1 MTGEVKAGHL
11 TVEDVAAYIDRGDAA
26 EQRARVEAHLAT
38 CAECRSEVVT
48 VARLARSFRDRR
60 RWTVAAPLAAAA
72 AVLLLVFAPWQRAP
86 DRSEPVLRE
95 PAVTTTVAPRPLAPL
110 GAVAVLPRLLWTSV
124 PHADRYRVT
133 VFDGNGSVV
142 WETLT
147 TDTLVAV
154 PDAVALGVG
163 VPYFWKV
170 AARTSWDRWVVS
182 DLTTFTLGAPRP
194 PR

>member
-11 TVEDVAAYIDRGDAA
+11 TVEDVAAYVDRGDAA
-26 EQRARVEAHLAT
+26 EQRARVEAHLAS

-48 VARLARSFRDRR
+48 VARLARAFRNRR

-72 AVLLLVFAPWQRAP
+72 AVLLLVLAPWQRAR
-86 DRSEPVLRE
+86 DLDGPVLRE
-95 PAVTTTVAPRPLAPL
+95 RAVTTTVAPRPLAPL
-110 GAVAVLPRLLWTSV
+110 GAVTVLGRLLWTSV

-133 VFDGNGSVV
+133 VFDGGGSVV

-147 TDTLVAV
+147 RDTLIAI
-154 PDAVALGVG
+154 PDTVALGVG
-163 VPYFWKV
+163 VPYYWKV

-182 DLTTFTLGAPRP
+182 DLTTFTLGAPRL

>member
-11 TVEDVAAYIDRGDAA
+11 TVEDVAAYVDGGQTA
-26 EQRARVEAHLAT
+26 EQRARVAAHLAA

-60 RWTVAAPLAAAA
+60 RWAVAAPLAAAA
-72 AVLLLVFAPWQRAP
+72 AVLLLVFAPWQRTR
-86 DRSEPVLRE
+86 DHGGPVLRE
-95 PAVTTTVAPRPLAPL
+95 PAVTTTVAPRLLAPL

-133 VFDGNGSVV
+133 VFDDSGSVA

-147 TDTLVAV
+147 TDTLVVV
-154 PDAVALGVG
+154 PDGIAFGVG

>member
-11 TVEDVAAYIDRGDAA
+11 TVEDVAAYVDRGQTA
-26 EQRARVEAHLAT
+26 EQRARVAAHLAD

-48 VARLARSFRDRR
+48 VARLTRSFRDRR

-72 AVLLLVFAPWQRAP
+72 AVLLLVFVPWQRAR
-86 DRSEPVLRE
+86 DRSEQVLRE

-110 GAVAVLPRLLWTSV
+110 GTVTVLPRLLWTSV

-133 VFDGNGSVV
+133 VFGGGGSVV
-142 WETLT
+142 WETLA

-154 PDAVALGVG
+154 PDGIALRVG

-182 DLTTFTLGAPRP
+182 DLTTFTLGAPRS

>member
-1 MTGEVKAGHL
+1 MTGEVKTEHL
-11 TVEDVAAYIDRGDAA
+11 TVEDVAAYVDRGQTA
-26 EQRARVEAHLAT
+26 EWRSRVEAHLAA

-48 VARLARSFRDRR
+48 VARLTRSFRDRR

-72 AVLLLVFAPWQRAP
+72 AVLVLVLAPWQGTR
-86 DRSEPVLRE
+86 DHGGPVLRE
-95 PAVTTTVAPRPLAPL
+95 PAVTTTVAPRPLGPL
-110 GAVAVLPRLLWTSV
+110 GAVTVLPRLLWTSV

-133 VFDGNGSVV
+133 VFDGGGSVV
-142 WETLT
+142 WETLA
-147 TDTLVAV
+147 TDTLVVV
-154 PDAVALGVG
+154 PDGIALRVG

-182 DLTTFTLGAPRP
+182 ELTTFTLGAPRP